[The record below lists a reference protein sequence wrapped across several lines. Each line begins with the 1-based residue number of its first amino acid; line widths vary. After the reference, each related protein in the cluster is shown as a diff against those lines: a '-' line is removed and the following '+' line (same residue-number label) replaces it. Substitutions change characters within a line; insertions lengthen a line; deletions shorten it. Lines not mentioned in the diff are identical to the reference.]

1 MERGIVTP
9 AMEITSQGTS
19 LSIKGVIP
27 PEKLRYYILYWDKV
41 VVTDSNIFGTSLSGE
56 LETLE
61 KAKIVT
67 KATASMNLSGRFDGS
82 DLAKLHFHGLAQI
95 ATTLIN
101 QNPEQWA
108 IHQSGDHLI
117 IPNDMASDLVTADL
131 ELAQCLP
138 VPKPDIPLDK
148 VLDFKMRHADEL
160 VALRMTLDELYL
172 EITKSSDIPRSKI
185 VQIQRLEQAI
195 KDLDQVAKQS
205 WGERLLASRKVSLDI
220 NYGSLTQGVVAAGLV
235 GATFSNP
242 LIGLIAG
249 AAQTIASS
257 MKFEVS
263 VTPQLGSTRG
273 KQVDLSYLSSIK
285 NEDIAN

>member
-1 MERGIVTP
+1 MERGIITP
-9 AMEITSQGTS
+9 AMEITSQGNSFT
-19 LSIKGVIP
+19 IRGGIP

-41 VVTDSNIFGTSLSGE
+41 VFTDSNIFGTGLSGE

-61 KAKIVT
+61 KAKIVS
-67 KATASMNLSGRFDGS
+67 KSTARMNLNGRFSGS
-82 DLAKLHFHGLAQI
+82 DLTKIHFQGLAQI

-101 QNPEQWA
+101 ENPGQWA
-108 IHQSGDHLI
+108 IHQSCDHLI
-117 IPNDMASDLVTADL
+117 IPSGMTSEFITADL

-138 VPKPDIPLDK
+138 VPKSDIPLDK

-160 VALRMTLDELYL
+160 LALRMTLDELYL

-220 NYGSLTQGVVAAGLV
+220 NYGSLTQGAVTAGLV
-235 GATFSNP
+235 GTTFSNP

-263 VTPQLGSTRG
+263 VTPQLGSARG
-273 KQVDLSYLSSIK
+273 QQVDLSYLSAIK
-285 NEDIAN
+285 HEDIAN